1 MIHLA
6 YFNNIM
12 YGSTEALWFFMKL
25 ILLASAPHRMK
36 ESTWS
41 MEIKIISKYYLIWPQ
56 DRNLRNLL
64 GLLYDD
70 PKLLEQ
76 SRRGP
81 TTHTWICNGP
91 YLWIQ
96 SSMKFWS
103 ITCFGLSPCLPWPPC
118 GDNIALPYVGI
129 ALRSWDPQFFLLLGR
144 RWQVFGWLLAALDA
158 QTRPHRKGMTCG
170 FSLHRVGYS
179 IFDMVVW
186 D

>member
-12 YGSTEALWFFMKL
+12 YGSTEALWSFMKL

-70 PKLLEQ
+70 PKLLT
-76 SRRGP
+76 G
-81 TTHTWICNGP
+81 TMIYHL
-91 YLWIQ
+91 LWPVPLP
-96 SSMKFWS
+96 SMASMWRQHRPS
-103 ITCFGLSPCLPWPPC
+103 LCGHRPAQLGSP
-118 GDNIALPYVGI
+118 I
-129 ALRSWDPQFFLLLGR
+129 FFTAGQAVTSL
-144 RWQVFGWLLAALDA
+144 WLAA
-158 QTRPHRKGMTCG
+158 C
-170 FSLHRVGYS
+170 SLGCTNQAPQERHDLWVFFTSGW
-179 IFDMVVW
+179 IFNFWYGCMGLGQELWYCDLSAGPFVTTAFIL
-186 D
+186 